1 MASAIKLYLDEQVDP
16 DVAKGLQR
24 HEIDV
29 LTTQDAHMLG
39 ATDPEQLEYATRL
52 GRTIFTQ
59 DKDFLR
65 LAATGVS
72 HAGIAYVHQGA
83 PIGDLIERLRL
94 LVGAMTP
101 EEMINHV
108 EFL

>member
-16 DVAKGLQR
+16 DVARGLR
-24 HEIDV
+24 RYDIDV
-29 LTTQDAHMLG
+29 LTPQEAHRLG

-59 DKDFLR
+59 DEDYLR
-65 LAATGVS
+65 LAAVGVR

-83 PIGDLIERLRL
+83 SIGDLIEKLRL

-101 EEMINHV
+101 EEMIDHV